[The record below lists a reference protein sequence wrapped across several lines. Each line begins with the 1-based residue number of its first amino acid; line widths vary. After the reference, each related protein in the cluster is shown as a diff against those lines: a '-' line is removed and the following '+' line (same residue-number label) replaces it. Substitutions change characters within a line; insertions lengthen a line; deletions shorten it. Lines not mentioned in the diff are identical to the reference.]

1 MSVQLWHMQ
10 MFPWNDRN
18 FPEKIPMILEHHKFI
33 GIGDREIDRKYIDD
47 FCHHAKVN
55 DIVAIKNGSTLI
67 ALVQVIGDVY
77 AVYDDES
84 DLGWM
89 VYRRPIR
96 VLDWEI
102 DERFLPHTRGTFTPC
117 ISEDVETTKIIKDW
131 YEKVKK
137 SFEHR
142 KLSLTV

>member
-1 MSVQLWHMQ
+1 MKFWHMQ
-10 MFPWNDRN
+10 MFPGEEPD
-18 FPEKIPMILEHHKFI
+18 FAEKIPSILEYRKFV
-33 GIGDREIDRKYIDD
+33 GLGDWDEKRNQIQA
-47 FCHHAKVN
+47 FCNDVNVN
-55 DIVAIKNGSTLI
+55 DVIAIKNGAQLI
-67 ALVQVIGDVY
+67 ALVQVIGGVY

-117 ISEDVETTKIIKDW
+117 VSEDVETTKIIKDW